1 MGVLLAALSSLV
13 YGSADFL
20 GGFAS
25 KRTDGVVVTFVSQ
38 AFGCVVLAVALAVW
52 PDVTVTAGDIWWG
65 VAGGIGAG
73 VGLMFFY
80 PALADGPMSVV
91 APTTALCG
99 AIVPL
104 VVGITLGERPSVPAM
119 CGVLMALPAIVLV
132 AHERDAGVAGVRRS
146 TVLHAVLAGVGFG
159 AFFVC
164 LSRADSA
171 AGLWPLVGAR
181 VGSLGLLA
189 IVLIL
194 TRRRIDVAPGS
205 WGLVIAVGSG
215 DMVANSLYVL
225 AVGRGLLS
233 VIAVIGSMYPASTVI
248 LAQVFL
254 GERMQRAQVV
264 GLALAG
270 AALALV
276 AIG

>member
-13 YGSADFL
+13 YGTADFL

-38 AFGCVVLAVALAVW
+38 ACGCVVLAVALALW

-65 VAGGIGAG
+65 IAAG
-73 VGLMFFY
+73 VGGGLGLMLFY
-80 PALADGPMSVV
+80 PALAAGPMSVV
-91 APTTALCG
+91 APATAICG

-104 VVGITLGERPSVPAM
+104 VVGVALGERPSVPAL
-119 CGVLMALPAIVLV
+119 CGVLIALPAIVLV
-132 AHERDAGVAGVRRS
+132 ARERDEGVAGVRRS
-146 TVLHAVLAGVGFG
+146 TIVRAVLAGIGFG

-164 LSRADSA
+164 LSRAESS

-181 VGSLGLLA
+181 IGSLGMLA
-189 IVLIL
+189 IVLTL
-194 TRRRIDVAPGS
+194 MRRRVVVATGS
-205 WGLVIAVGSG
+205 WGLIIAAGWG
-215 DMVANSLYVL
+215 DIVANSLYVL

-233 VIAVIGSMYPASTVI
+233 VVAVIGSMYPASTVI
-248 LAQVFL
+248 LAQIFL